1 MRLQQRDAP
10 EICLLSKEKILFLSN
25 VCQGRCTQRPQ
36 NAFEFEFLIGR
47 RRETLLFHGLSAEG
61 AKAGVVISRLER
73 RRRKGRC
80 CYFMA

>member
-61 AKAGVVISRLER
+61 ANAGVVGVVDAR
-73 RRRKGRC
+73 RSPFHICFR
-80 CYFMA
+80 